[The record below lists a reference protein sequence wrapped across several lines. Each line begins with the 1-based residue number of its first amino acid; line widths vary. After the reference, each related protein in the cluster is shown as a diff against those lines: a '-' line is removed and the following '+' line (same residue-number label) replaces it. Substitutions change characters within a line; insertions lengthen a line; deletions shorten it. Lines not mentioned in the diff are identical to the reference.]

1 MGIVID
7 IVVIAILVLNIIIGY
22 KKGLINVVFN
32 ILAFFIAIIITFILY
47 KPVSN
52 FIINNTEID
61 DKIKQTIIE
70 NIKKEDNSD
79 NEKTESSNI
88 IQKYVED
95 SIKNAEEDAKEKTIE
110 LVANTISI
118 RGVEILTGILLFI
131 VTRLILIVLGFITK
145 FVANLPLIKQFNEI
159 GGVLYGLFKGLLII
173 YIILTIMFFVV
184 SINQKGIISKTI
196 ENSYITRILY
206 DNNIIV
212 NYCLLGKNL
221 L

>member
-70 NIKKEDNSD
+70 NSKKEDNSD
-79 NEKTESSNI
+79 DEP
-88 IQKYVED
+88 
-95 SIKNAEEDAKEKTIE
+95 SI
-110 LVANTISI
+110 
-118 RGVEILTGILLFI
+118 
-131 VTRLILIVLGFITK
+131 
-145 FVANLPLIKQFNEI
+145 
-159 GGVLYGLFKGLLII
+159 
-173 YIILTIMFFVV
+173 
-184 SINQKGIISKTI
+184 
-196 ENSYITRILY
+196 
-206 DNNIIV
+206 
-212 NYCLLGKNL
+212 
-221 L
+221 

>member
-70 NIKKEDNSD
+70 NSKKEDNSD

-88 IQKYVED
+88 IQKYVEN
-95 SIKNAEEDAKEKTIE
+95 SIKNAEEEAKEKTIE

-159 GGVLYGLFKGLLII
+159 GGVLYGLLKGLLII

-184 SINQKGIISKTI
+184 SINQKGIISETI
-196 ENSYITRILY
+196 ENSYITKILY

>member
-1 MGIVID
+1 MGIFLD
-7 IVVIAILVLNIIIGY
+7 IVVVAILALNIILGY

-70 NIKKEDNSD
+70 NSKKEDNSD

-159 GGVLYGLFKGLLII
+159 GGVLYGLLKGLLII

-184 SINQKGIISKTI
+184 SINQKGIISETI
-196 ENSYITRILY
+196 ENSYITKILY

>member
-70 NIKKEDNSD
+70 NSKKEDNSD

>member
-1 MGIVID
+1 M
-7 IVVIAILVLNIIIGY
+7 
-22 KKGLINVVFN
+22 INVVFN

-70 NIKKEDNSD
+70 NSKKEDNSD

>member
-70 NIKKEDNSD
+70 NSKKEDNSD

-88 IQKYVED
+88 IQKYVEN

-159 GGVLYGLFKGLLII
+159 GGVLYGLLKGLLII

-184 SINQKGIISKTI
+184 SINQKGIISETI
-196 ENSYITRILY
+196 ENSYITKILY

>member
-70 NIKKEDNSD
+70 NSKKEDNSD

-159 GGVLYGLFKGLLII
+159 GGVLYGLLKGLLII

-184 SINQKGIISKTI
+184 SINQKGIISETI
-196 ENSYITRILY
+196 ENSYITKILY

>member
-7 IVVIAILVLNIIIGY
+7 IVVIAILILNIIIGY

-70 NIKKEDNSD
+70 NSKKEDNSD

-196 ENSYITRILY
+196 ENSYITKILY

-212 NYCLLGKNL
+212 NYCILGKNL

>member
-70 NIKKEDNSD
+70 NSKKEDNSD

-173 YIILTIMFFVV
+173 YIILTIMFYVV

>member
-70 NIKKEDNSD
+70 NSKKEDNSD

-196 ENSYITRILY
+196 ENSYITKILY

-212 NYCLLGKNL
+212 NYCILGKNL

>member
-70 NIKKEDNSD
+70 NSKKEYNSD

-88 IQKYVED
+88 IQKYVEN
-95 SIKNAEEDAKEKTIE
+95 SIKNAEEEAKEKTIE

-159 GGVLYGLFKGLLII
+159 GGVLYGLLKGLLII

-184 SINQKGIISKTI
+184 SINQKGIISETI
-196 ENSYITRILY
+196 ENSYITKILY

>member
-70 NIKKEDNSD
+70 NSKKEDNSD

-88 IQKYVED
+88 IQKYVEN
-95 SIKNAEEDAKEKTIE
+95 SIKNAEEEAKEKTIE